1 MSYYMWALM
10 TVCRC
15 ERENLVPIVDF
26 LNYTTQNSVDFP
38 VNGTCNAWE
47 YYFEQPCKYSLDEV
61 YHSQYVILSGWKI
74 CPSTPR
80 KEHTIND
87 AALYQAMKKIP
98 VKKYIR
104 DIANN
109 KIKTDNIKDM
119 IGVLIRGTDYIK
131 LKPNGHS
138 IPPTP
143 QQTAEK
149 LDEFLEKYGKSK
161 VFLATEDADIY
172 NYFVQRYG
180 DMIYTSDNH
189 ENLLLNYSGDYIE
202 NEIASMDKYKF
213 GLDYIVKMICLS
225 ECKCLISSRTAGSD
239 FARLLNHGRYLEDYL
254 FDLGRY

>member
-1 MSYYMWALM
+1 M
-10 TVCRC
+10 
-15 ERENLVPIVDF
+15 
-26 LNYTTQNSVDFP
+26 
-38 VNGTCNAWE
+38 
-47 YYFEQPCKYSLDEV
+47 
-61 YHSQYVILSGWKI
+61 
-74 CPSTPR
+74 
-80 KEHTIND
+80 
-87 AALYQAMKKIP
+87 
-98 VKKYIR
+98 KKYIR

-131 LKPNGHS
+131 LKPNGHY

-172 NYFVQRYG
+172 NYFDQRYG
-180 DMIYTSDNH
+180 DMIYTSDNN